1 MLLENL
7 FAGDLDGVLHPVIS
21 IDDFESKI
29 DENTIVIAFYLK
41 NEESA
46 EDLSVFLER
55 SAISRIL
62 DTEVSSSTNKNG
74 DFIVFVELDNSSKD
88 NELLTDVIMDVV
100 RVCSTLIKP
109 DTSWR
114 IKNIRTFG
122 NKLYR
127 LTPEN
132 VLALLD
138 KLTEK

>member
-74 DFIVFVELDNSSKD
+74 DYIVFVELDNSSKD

-100 RVCSTLIKP
+100 RV
-109 DTSWR
+109 
-114 IKNIRTFG
+114 
-122 NKLYR
+122 
-127 LTPEN
+127 
-132 VLALLD
+132 
-138 KLTEK
+138 